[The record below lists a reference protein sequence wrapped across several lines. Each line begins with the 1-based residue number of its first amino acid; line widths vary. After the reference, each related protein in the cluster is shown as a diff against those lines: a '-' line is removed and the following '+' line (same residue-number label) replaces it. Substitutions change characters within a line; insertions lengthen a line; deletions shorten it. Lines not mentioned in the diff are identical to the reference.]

1 MFFSIESECTKSTK
15 QPCQG
20 NIKLIA
26 HCLVISLCTTFLRWT
41 LPTPW
46 AAERLVLTHDL
57 FTTPGLVLSHL
68 NSIAKP
74 LNHKFFPSGTAVDVL
89 HIIGSG
95 LEVACC
101 IVRLRD
107 EDVVLCAIINRLI

>member
-1 MFFSIESECTKSTK
+1 MPEKLQTYSTVSRNFSVH
-15 QPCQG
+15 
-20 NIKLIA
+20 NL
-26 HCLVISLCTTFLRWT
+26 LRWT
-41 LPTPW
+41 LPAPW
-46 AAERLVLTHDL
+46 ATERLGLTHCL

-74 LNHKFFPSGTAVDVL
+74 LNHKFFPSGTTVDVL

-107 EDVVLCAIINRLI
+107 EDVVLCAIINRLIQGDWRTLK